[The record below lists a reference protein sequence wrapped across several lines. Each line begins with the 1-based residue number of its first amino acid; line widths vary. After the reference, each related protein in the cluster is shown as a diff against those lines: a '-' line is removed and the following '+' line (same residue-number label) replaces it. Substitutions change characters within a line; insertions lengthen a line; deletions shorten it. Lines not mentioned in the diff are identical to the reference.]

1 VPQNAFQ
8 NTSAT
13 QPTPVGDAFA
23 DQCPAQG
30 DYPATASD
38 GQPFIYGCIWTP
50 YDDKQFIATAPGAGG
65 GTNWSPSSYNPNT
78 GFLYTCSGNTRQAEK
93 AIPNASSLYVGGRGF
108 TGRMSSGLAP
118 TFRGTGDFTAMN
130 TLTNR
135 IAWKQHF
142 VPPEPNP
149 PANTQTAS
157 SCSGGSLSTA
167 GNLVFMG
174 SPAAI
179 AHDIVAYNAATGAE
193 VWRKSLDAAL
203 NAPASTALVNGKQY
217 LFVYADGRNTTA
229 APATKGDSL
238 YAYFLG

>member
-1 VPQNAFQ
+1 QIDEKPVPQNAFQ

-23 DQCPAQG
+23 EQCPAQG

-108 TGRMSSGLAP
+108 TGRQSSGLAP

-130 TLTNR
+130 TP
-135 IAWKQHF
+135 AW
-142 VPPEPNP
+142 
-149 PANTQTAS
+149 
-157 SCSGGSLSTA
+157 
-167 GNLVFMG
+167 
-174 SPAAI
+174 
-179 AHDIVAYNAATGAE
+179 
-193 VWRKSLDAAL
+193 
-203 NAPASTALVNGKQY
+203 TALVGGKQY

-229 APATKGDSL
+229 NPATKGDSL